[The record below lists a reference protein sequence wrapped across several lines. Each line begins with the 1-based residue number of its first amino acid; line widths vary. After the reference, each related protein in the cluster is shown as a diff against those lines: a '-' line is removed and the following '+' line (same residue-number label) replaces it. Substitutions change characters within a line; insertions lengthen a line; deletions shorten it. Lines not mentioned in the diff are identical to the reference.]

1 MRTREPQF
9 DPQAWDGDDALTRR
23 PTPAD
28 WARLALDAVWRRK
41 LLAALAFVAG
51 FFATGVYF
59 VVRAQS
65 PTYRVEA
72 RILAQRQQASPSVVR
87 SVYMDLP
94 TRSAWEIVHRRDNL
108 IALARRAGLLPSVP
122 DAAGGAAAPKDSPA
136 APTER
141 PEQDDEDPLE
151 GMVALLDSRLLVSV
165 EEGTIAVRLDWHD
178 PRQAYEIVQGAIDNF
193 LEARHL
199 QEVSAIDEVLAVL
212 SAKTGALRRDLEGAT
227 ADARRRPTTMRG
239 GTPAPREASEELIRL
254 RSQLESRQR
263 GLQEVEEV
271 RRRRAAELQAQLDQ
285 VRNTLSSAHPTVIG
299 LHGDIEAL
307 TYDSPQIAKLR
318 EDVRQ
323 ARRAYQERL
332 AREGFPSSPFAA
344 AAPPPLDAGVR
355 EEDQRVRELRMQ
367 YESIALQ
374 LQTAQVERDAARAA
388 FKYRYDVIWPPRLP
402 RDPVSPNPARIFPFG
417 LLASLLLAVLAAA
430 APDLLQGRVV
440 QRWQV
445 ERLLGLEVLGEIE
458 RRP

>member
-1 MRTREPQF
+1 MRNREPSF
-9 DPQAWDGDDALTRR
+9 DPQQWESDEALARR
-23 PTPAD
+23 PTPVH
-28 WARLALDAVWRRK
+28 WARLALDAVRRRK
-41 LLAALAFVAG
+41 ALAALAFVAG
-51 FFATGVYF
+51 LVATGGYLA
-59 VVRAQS
+59 VRAQS

-108 IALARRAGLLPSVP
+108 IALARRAGLLPDVP
-122 DAAGGAAAPKDSPA
+122 GAAGDAKARGDSAAAATPD
-136 APTER
+136 
-141 PEQDDEDPLE
+141 QDDEDPLE
-151 GMVALLDSRLLVSV
+151 GVVARLDERLLVTV
-165 EEGTIAVRLDWHD
+165 EEGTIAIRLDWDD
-178 PRQAYEIVQGAIDNF
+178 PRQAYEIVQGAVENF
-193 LEARHL
+193 LESRHL

-212 SAKTGALRRDLEGAT
+212 SAKAGTLRRELEGAT
-227 ADARRRPTTMRG
+227 ADARRRPTMARG
-239 GTPAPREASEELIRL
+239 GTPTPPQASEELIRL

-285 VRNTLSSAHPTVIG
+285 ARNTLSSAHPTVIG
-299 LHGDIEAL
+299 LRNDIESL
-307 TYDSPQIAKLR
+307 TYDSPQIARLR
-318 EDVRQ
+318 EEVRQ

-332 AREGFPSSPFAA
+332 AREGFPSTPFAA
-344 AAPPPLDAGVR
+344 AAPPPLDLGGR

-367 YESIALQ
+367 YESLALQ

-402 RDPVSPNPARIFPFG
+402 RDPVSPRPMRIFALG
-417 LLASLLLAVLAAA
+417 LLASLLLAILAAA
-430 APDLLQGRVV
+430 APDLLQGRIV

-445 ERLLGLEVLGEIE
+445 ERLLGLEVLGEID
-458 RRP
+458 RRA